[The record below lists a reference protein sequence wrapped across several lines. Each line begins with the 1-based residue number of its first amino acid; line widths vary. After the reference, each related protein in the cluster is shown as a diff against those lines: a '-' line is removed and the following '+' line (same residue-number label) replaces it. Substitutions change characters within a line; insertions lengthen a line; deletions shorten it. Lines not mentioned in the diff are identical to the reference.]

1 MHTASF
7 TFKTVQLTKF
17 NCQFQFQYNYML
29 FTTIMRPNTKTTN
42 AKSVKEG
49 KPKPETAARDAAN
62 DAMPQR
68 TTR

>member
-1 MHTASF
+1 
-7 TFKTVQLTKF
+7 
-17 NCQFQFQYNYML
+17 ML